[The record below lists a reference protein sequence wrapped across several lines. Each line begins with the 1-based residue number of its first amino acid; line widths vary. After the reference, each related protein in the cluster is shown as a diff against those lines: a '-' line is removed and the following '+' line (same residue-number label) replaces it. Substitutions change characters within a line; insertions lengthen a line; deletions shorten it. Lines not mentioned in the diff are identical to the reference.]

1 MKKWLLALALG
12 LSFVLAGGFCFSAC
26 DKAEEEGGVEWTL
39 GTVYAQAQELGYEGT
54 LDEFI
59 ALISGRDGADGQ
71 DGEDGKDGA
80 DGVGVQ
86 EAYVDENGHLIV
98 VLTNGKTVDCGA
110 VKGVDGQ
117 DGEDGKDGAD
127 GQNGQDGVGIK
138 NLYINAEGRLIA
150 ELTDGRT
157 IDCGSVWGGSAE
169 TEPESI
175 RLNTSLLTI
184 DEGKSAQLTAT
195 VLPEEAADKRVTW
208 SSLNENVATVEDG
221 RVYGVSAG
229 ETSIL
234 AVTSNGKVASCT
246 VRVLWVD
253 PGFVEVTGITLDKSA
268 LTLPAG
274 STGRLTASVQPAN
287 ATQTWLTW
295 TSSNEEIVAVGD
307 GVLYALQPGSAS
319 VTVSTEN
326 GKTASC
332 TVTVTDD
339 PRMEGFTYRYFNNW
353 DGTFGCEVTGV
364 QAGYQGRTALT
375 IPAHVTSVSF
385 GALQNCRSLTELTIP
400 VSDRNLSWYFGAESS
415 ADSDVYL
422 PLALKKIVFT
432 GSYIHSYAY
441 ENCTWLEEVVL
452 PDSVTSIGNYAFS
465 GCSSLASVAIP
476 DSVTSIGDYA
486 FSGCS
491 SLESVVIPDSVT
503 SIGDWAFS
511 GCSGLTSVVIPDS
524 VTSIGN
530 GTFSGC
536 SSLASVVIP
545 DSVTS
550 IRNGTFSGCSGLESV
565 VIPDSVTSIGNE
577 AFFSCSSL
585 ESVVIPDSVTSIG
598 VWAFSGCSGLRRVNI
613 GDLNAWLAI
622 DFDGE
627 YANPLNY
634 AHDLYL
640 NGVLVKEVTVPAEQL
655 LVKAY
660 AFAGS
665 SIRRVV
671 MEEGIRAIR
680 TFAFY
685 GCSSLESVVIPDS
698 VTSIGER
705 AFSGCSS
712 LASVVIPDSV
722 TSIGRAA
729 FYGCS
734 GLTSVVIPD
743 SVTSIGGFAFEN
755 CSSLASVVIPDSVT
769 SIGERAFYGCSSL
782 ESVVIPDSVTSIGNS
797 TFFGCS
803 SLASVVIPDSVTSI
817 GSLAFYDCSSLAS
830 VTFATPNDWYAGD
843 TAVDSAV
850 LADPALAADYL
861 RAIAWKGITLKRR

>member
-86 EAYVDENGHLIV
+86 ETYVDEDGHLIVVLTNGKTMDCGAVKGADGQDGEDGKDGADGQDGEDGKDGADGVGVQETYVDENGHLIV

-110 VKGVDGQ
+110 VKGADGQ
-117 DGEDGKDGAD
+117 DGEDGKDGADGQDGEDGKDGADGVGVQETYVDENGHLIVVLTNGKTVDCGAVKGAD

-268 LTLPAG
+268 LTLSAG

-339 PRMEGFTYRYFNNW
+339 PRMEDFTYRYFNNW

-422 PLALKKIVFT
+422 PLPLKKIVFT
-432 GSYIHSYAY
+432 GSYIHSSAY
-441 ENCTWLEEVVL
+441 ENCTWLEEVIL
-452 PDSVTSIGNYAFS
+452 PDVLSTIGNGAFENCS
-465 GCSSLASVAIP
+465 GLASVAIP
-476 DSVTSIGDYA
+476 GSVTSIGG
-486 FSGCS
+486 S
-491 SLESVVIPDSVT
+491 
-503 SIGDWAFS
+503 AFS
-511 GCSGLTSVVIPDS
+511 GCSGLTSVVISDS
-524 VTSIGN
+524 VTSIG
-530 GTFSGC
+530 
-536 SSLASVVIP
+536 
-545 DSVTS
+545 
-550 IRNGTFSGCSGLESV
+550 NGTFSGCSGLESV

-585 ESVVIPDSVTSIG
+585 ASVIIPDSVTSIG
-598 VWAFSGCSGLRRVNI
+598 GAAFS
-613 GDLNAWLAI
+613 D
-622 DFDGE
+622 
-627 YANPLNY
+627 
-634 AHDLYL
+634 
-640 NGVLVKEVTVPAEQL
+640 
-655 LVKAY
+655 
-660 AFAGS
+660 
-665 SIRRVV
+665 
-671 MEEGIRAIR
+671 
-680 TFAFY
+680 
-685 GCSSLESVVIPDS
+685 CSSLESVVIPDS
-698 VTSIGER
+698 VTSIGDW
-705 AFSGCSS
+705 AFESCSS

-722 TSIGRAA
+722 TSIGGYT
-729 FYGCS
+729 FQ
-734 GLTSVVIPD
+734 
-743 SVTSIGGFAFEN
+743 N
-755 CSSLASVVIPDSVT
+755 
-769 SIGERAFYGCSSL
+769 CSSL
-782 ESVVIPDSVTSIGNS
+782 ESVVIPDSVTSIGD
-797 TFFGCS
+797 G
-803 SLASVVIPDSVTSI
+803 
-817 GSLAFYDCSSLAS
+817 AFYGCNSLES

-861 RAIAWKGITLKRR
+861 RDIAWNITLKRR

>member
-110 VKGVDGQ
+110 VKGADGQ
-117 DGEDGKDGAD
+117 DGEDGKDGADGQDGEDGKDGADGVGVQETYVDENGHLIVVLTNGKTVDCGAVKGAD

-268 LTLPAG
+268 LTLSAG

-375 IPAHVTSVSF
+375 IPVHVTSVSF

-400 VSDRNLSWYFGAESS
+400 VSDRNLGWYFGAKSS

-422 PLALKKIVFT
+422 PLPLKKIVFT
-432 GSYIHSYAY
+432 GSYIHSSAY

-452 PDSVTSIGNYAFS
+452 PDVLSTIGDSAFS

-476 DSVTSIGDYA
+476 DSVTSIGIYA

-491 SLESVVIPDSVT
+491 GLTSVVIPDSVTSIGVAAFYGCSSLRRVDIGDLNAWLAIDFEVEDANPLMYAHDLYLNGVLVEEVTIPAEQLLVKAYAFAGSSIRRVVMEEGIRAIRASAFQNCSGLASVVIPDSVT

-524 VTSIGN
+524 VTSIGDWAFSDCSSLASVVIP
-530 GTFSGC
+530 GSVTSIGYGAFSGC

-550 IRNGTFSGCSGLESV
+550 IE
-565 VIPDSVTSIGNE
+565 D
-577 AFFSCSSL
+577 
-585 ESVVIPDSVTSIG
+585 
-598 VWAFSGCSGLRRVNI
+598 
-613 GDLNAWLAI
+613 
-622 DFDGE
+622 
-627 YANPLNY
+627 
-634 AHDLYL
+634 
-640 NGVLVKEVTVPAEQL
+640 
-655 LVKAY
+655 
-660 AFAGS
+660 
-665 SIRRVV
+665 
-671 MEEGIRAIR
+671 
-680 TFAFY
+680 
-685 GCSSLESVVIPDS
+685 
-698 VTSIGER
+698 R

-722 TSIGRAA
+722 TSIGNGA
-729 FYGCS
+729 FS
-734 GLTSVVIPD
+734 
-743 SVTSIGGFAFEN
+743 
-755 CSSLASVVIPDSVT
+755 
-769 SIGERAFYGCSSL
+769 GCSSL
-782 ESVVIPDSVTSIGNS
+782 E
-797 TFFGCS
+797 
-803 SLASVVIPDSVTSI
+803 
-817 GSLAFYDCSSLAS
+817 S

-861 RAIAWKGITLKRR
+861 RDIAWNITLKRR

>member
-86 EAYVDENGHLIV
+86 ETYVDEDGHLIVVLTNGKTVDCGAVKGADGQDGEDGKDGADGVGVQEAYVDENGHLIV

-110 VKGVDGQ
+110 VK
-117 DGEDGKDGAD
+117 GAD

-268 LTLPAG
+268 LTLSAG

-332 TVTVTDD
+332 TITVTDD

-400 VSDRNLSWYFGAESS
+400 VSDRNLGWYFGAESS

-422 PLALKKIVFT
+422 PLPLKKIVFT
-432 GSYIHSYAY
+432 GSYIHSSAY

-452 PDSVTSIGNYAFS
+452 PDSVTSIGDRAFSGCSSLASVVIPGSVTSIGWAAFS

-476 DSVTSIGDYA
+476 GSVTSIGNSTFSGCSSLASVVIPDSVTSIGLYA

-503 SIGDWAFS
+503 SIGDRAFY
-511 GCSGLTSVVIPDS
+511 GC
-524 VTSIGN
+524 N
-530 GTFSGC
+530 
-536 SSLASVVIP
+536 
-545 DSVTS
+545 
-550 IRNGTFSGCSGLESV
+550 
-565 VIPDSVTSIGNE
+565 
-577 AFFSCSSL
+577 
-585 ESVVIPDSVTSIG
+585 
-598 VWAFSGCSGLRRVNI
+598 GLRRVNI

-622 DFDGE
+622 DFGGE

-680 TFAFY
+680 ASAFQN
-685 GCSSLESVVIPDS
+685 CSSLASVVIPDS

-712 LASVVIPDSV
+712 LESVVIPDSV
-722 TSIGRAA
+722 TSIGDWA
-729 FYGCS
+729 FS
-734 GLTSVVIPD
+734 G
-743 SVTSIGGFAFEN
+743 

-769 SIGERAFYGCSSL
+769 SIGERAFSGCSSL
-782 ESVVIPDSVTSIGNS
+782 ESVVIPDSVTSIGNEA
-797 TFFGCS
+797 FFSCS

-817 GSLAFYDCSSLAS
+817 GSSAFHGCSSLTSVVIPDSVTSIGELAFAGCSSLAS

-861 RAIAWKGITLKRR
+861 RDIAWNSITLKRR

>member
-98 VLTNGKTVDCGA
+98 VLTNGKTMDCGA
-110 VKGVDGQ
+110 VK
-117 DGEDGKDGAD
+117 GAD

-268 LTLPAG
+268 LTLSAG

-375 IPAHVTSVSF
+375 IPVHVTSVSF

-400 VSDRNLSWYFGAESS
+400 VSDRNLGWYFGAKSS

-422 PLALKKIVFT
+422 PLPLKKIVFT
-432 GSYIHSYAY
+432 GSYIHSSAY

-452 PDSVTSIGNYAFS
+452 PDVLSTIGDSAFS

-476 DSVTSIGDYA
+476 DSVTSIGIY
-486 FSGCS
+486 
-491 SLESVVIPDSVT
+491 
-503 SIGDWAFS
+503 AFS

-524 VTSIGN
+524 VTSIGVAA
-530 GTFSGC
+530 FYGC
-536 SSLASVVIP
+536 SSL
-545 DSVTS
+545 
-550 IRNGTFSGCSGLESV
+550 
-565 VIPDSVTSIGNE
+565 
-577 AFFSCSSL
+577 
-585 ESVVIPDSVTSIG
+585 
-598 VWAFSGCSGLRRVNI
+598 RRVDI

-622 DFDGE
+622 DFEVED
-627 YANPLNY
+627 ANPLMY

-640 NGVLVKEVTVPAEQL
+640 NGVLVEEVTIPAEQL

-680 TFAFY
+680 ASAFQN
-685 GCSSLESVVIPDS
+685 CSGLASVVIPDS
-698 VTSIGER
+698 VTSIGDWAFSDCSSLASVVIPGSVTSIGYG

-722 TSIGRAA
+722 TSIGNGA
-729 FYGCS
+729 FS
-734 GLTSVVIPD
+734 
-743 SVTSIGGFAFEN
+743 
-755 CSSLASVVIPDSVT
+755 
-769 SIGERAFYGCSSL
+769 GCSSL
-782 ESVVIPDSVTSIGNS
+782 E
-797 TFFGCS
+797 
-803 SLASVVIPDSVTSI
+803 
-817 GSLAFYDCSSLAS
+817 S

-861 RAIAWKGITLKRR
+861 RDIAWNITLKRR

>member
-86 EAYVDENGHLIV
+86 ETYVDENGHLIV

-110 VKGVDGQ
+110 VK
-117 DGEDGKDGAD
+117 GAD

-268 LTLPAG
+268 LTLSAG

-400 VSDRNLSWYFGAESS
+400 VSDRNLGWYFGAESS

-422 PLALKKIVFT
+422 PLPLKKIVFT
-432 GSYIHSYAY
+432 GSYIHSSAY
-441 ENCTWLEEVVL
+441 ENCTWLEEVVI
-452 PDSVTSIGNYAFS
+452 PDGVTDIGNHAFH

-476 DSVTSIGDYA
+476 G
-486 FSGCS
+486 
-491 SLESVVIPDSVT
+491 SVT
-503 SIGDWAFS
+503 SIGDWAFENCSSLASVAIPGSVTSIGDSAFS
-511 GCSGLTSVVIPDS
+511 GCSGLT
-524 VTSIGN
+524 
-530 GTFSGC
+530 
-536 SSLASVVIP
+536 SVVIP

-565 VIPDSVTSIGNE
+565 VIPDSVTSIGE
-577 AFFSCSSL
+577 RAFENCSSLASVIIPDSVTSIGGAAFSDCSSL

-598 VWAFSGCSGLRRVNI
+598 DWAFSGCSGLLRVNI

-622 DFDGE
+622 DFEGGD
-627 YANPLNY
+627 ANPLMY

-671 MEEGIRAIR
+671 
-680 TFAFY
+680 
-685 GCSSLESVVIPDS
+685 IPDS
-698 VTSIGER
+698 VTSIGDG
-705 AFSGCSS
+705 AFSSCS
-712 LASVVIPDSV
+712 
-722 TSIGRAA
+722 R
-729 FYGCS
+729 
-734 GLTSVVIPD
+734 
-743 SVTSIGGFAFEN
+743 
-755 CSSLASVVIPDSVT
+755 
-769 SIGERAFYGCSSL
+769 
-782 ESVVIPDSVTSIGNS
+782 
-797 TFFGCS
+797 
-803 SLASVVIPDSVTSI
+803 LASVVIPDSVTSI
-817 GSLAFYDCSSLAS
+817 GSSAFQNCSSLAS

-861 RAIAWKGITLKRR
+861 RDIADIAWNITLKRR

>member
-1 MKKWLLALALG
+1 M
-12 LSFVLAGGFCFSAC
+12 
-26 DKAEEEGGVEWTL
+26 
-39 GTVYAQAQELGYEGT
+39 
-54 LDEFI
+54 
-59 ALISGRDGADGQ
+59 
-71 DGEDGKDGA
+71 
-80 DGVGVQ
+80 GVQ

-110 VKGVDGQ
+110 VK
-117 DGEDGKDGAD
+117 GAD

-268 LTLPAG
+268 LTLSAG

-332 TVTVTDD
+332 TITVTDD

-400 VSDRNLSWYFGAESS
+400 VSDRNLGWYFGAESS

-422 PLALKKIVFT
+422 PLPLKKIVFT
-432 GSYIHSYAY
+432 GSYIHSSAY

-452 PDSVTSIGNYAFS
+452 PDSVTSIGDRAFSGCSSLASVVIPGSVTSIGWAAFS

-476 DSVTSIGDYA
+476 GSVTSIGNSTFSGCSSLASVVIPDSVTSIGLYA

-503 SIGDWAFS
+503 SIGDRAFY
-511 GCSGLTSVVIPDS
+511 GC
-524 VTSIGN
+524 N
-530 GTFSGC
+530 
-536 SSLASVVIP
+536 
-545 DSVTS
+545 
-550 IRNGTFSGCSGLESV
+550 
-565 VIPDSVTSIGNE
+565 
-577 AFFSCSSL
+577 
-585 ESVVIPDSVTSIG
+585 
-598 VWAFSGCSGLRRVNI
+598 GLRRVNI

-622 DFDGE
+622 DFGGE

-680 TFAFY
+680 ASAFQN
-685 GCSSLESVVIPDS
+685 CSSLASVVIPDS

-712 LASVVIPDSV
+712 LESVVIPDSV
-722 TSIGRAA
+722 TSIGDWA
-729 FYGCS
+729 FS
-734 GLTSVVIPD
+734 G
-743 SVTSIGGFAFEN
+743 

-769 SIGERAFYGCSSL
+769 SIGERAFSGCSSL
-782 ESVVIPDSVTSIGNS
+782 ESVVIPDSVTSIGNEA
-797 TFFGCS
+797 FFSCS

-817 GSLAFYDCSSLAS
+817 GSSAFHGCSSLTSVVIPDSVTSIGELAFAGCSSLAS

-861 RAIAWKGITLKRR
+861 RDIAWNSITLKRR